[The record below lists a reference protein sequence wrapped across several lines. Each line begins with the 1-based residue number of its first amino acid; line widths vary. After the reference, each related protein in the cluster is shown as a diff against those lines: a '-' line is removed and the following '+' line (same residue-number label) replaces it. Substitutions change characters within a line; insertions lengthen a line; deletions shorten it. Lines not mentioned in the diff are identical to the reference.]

1 MAILAALFAFGSK
14 FVGKTLTTALGWA
27 STLLF
32 GRVPQSRQV
41 LLLGLT
47 FGSVIWMVLLVGV
60 LFPDVGTLLLLF
72 IPPQDVVPEGVI
84 RLIMLAGVIVVP
96 AILGTLTLAFEPA
109 ASRTA
114 RGSIGAALRG
124 YPMTLLL
131 ALLLVFLAGLA
142 IWRKVWSLA
151 KGWTDAHVPLVVKLG
166 AYDQVADDLD
176 RAVTAAGI
184 EVEATEAPAVMTKPV
199 RWLAAVAG
207 GASGALVPDRLVRL
221 SGQELDI
228 LIYPMDLLISGKPER
243 VARARAAMASRL
255 TTSAA
260 HLTASAET
268 QALEDRLAALM
279 KAPDSTAD
287 RPARFGAAAA
297 AELESIDVELATLT
311 RAL

>member
-1 MAILAALFAFGSK
+1 
-14 FVGKTLTTALGWA
+14 
-27 STLLF
+27 
-32 GRVPQSRQV
+32 
-41 LLLGLT
+41 
-47 FGSVIWMVLLVGV
+47 
-60 LFPDVGTLLLLF
+60 
-72 IPPQDVVPEGVI
+72 
-84 RLIMLAGVIVVP
+84 
-96 AILGTLTLAFEPA
+96 
-109 ASRTA
+109 
-114 RGSIGAALRG
+114 
-124 YPMTLLL
+124 MTLLL

-279 KAPDSTAD
+279 TPGSTPIARPGSAP
-287 RPARFGAAAA
+287 PPQ
-297 AELESIDVELATLT
+297 ELESIDVELATLT
-311 RAL
+311 VPYDEWEVLYRQRLQVERDLRARTMADVAVLGASEVGTSTVGEEPVAGPIGWGRHAGRHHRRRRGRRRRGDGQGSRPRGRPRVALGRAGRHRRGRSRAGRHRVSRAPCGRRSGPARR